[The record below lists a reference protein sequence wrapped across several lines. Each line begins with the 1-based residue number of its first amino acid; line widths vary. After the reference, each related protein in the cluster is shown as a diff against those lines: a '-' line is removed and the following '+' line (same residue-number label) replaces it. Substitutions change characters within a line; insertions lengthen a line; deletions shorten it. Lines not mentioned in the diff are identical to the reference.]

1 MRYKAIVS
9 YDGTNYQGWQKQPD
23 KNSVQAK
30 IEAALSRLCRQEVK
44 ITGAGRTDKG
54 VHAFGQVFH
63 FDCDKKFN
71 DICKSINSQLPEDIR
86 VVSCREVSDEFHS
99 RFNAKWKHYSYIIN
113 TGRFNPMQR
122 NYAYQLAS
130 ELDVEKMQEAAQV
143 FTGTHDFTSFN
154 ATRKDEI
161 EDQVRTI
168 YKIDVKKRGSLI
180 TVDYYGDGFLRYMI
194 RMMTGALIEAGK
206 GKVTADEIRNIL
218 EKEDKTACN
227 YNVPA
232 CGLYLIEIG
241 YTILSK

>member
-9 YDGTNYQGWQKQPD
+9 YDGTAYQGWQKQPD

-30 IEAALSRLCRQEVK
+30 IETALSRLCRHNVK

-63 FDCDKKFN
+63 FDTDKEFK
-71 DICKSINSQLPEDIR
+71 DITKSINSQLPEDIR
-86 VVSCREVSDEFHS
+86 IVSCKPVSDEFHS
-99 RFNAKWKHYSYIIN
+99 RYDAKWKHYSYIIN
-113 TGRFNPMQR
+113 TGKFNPIQR
-122 NYAYQLAS
+122 NYAYQLGI
-130 ELDVEKMQEAAQV
+130 ELDEEKMQEAAQALV
-143 FTGTHDFTSFN
+143 GTHDFSSFN

-168 YKIDVKKRGSLI
+168 YKIEVNRRGSLV

-206 GKVTADEIRNIL
+206 GRITAEDIQNIM
-218 EKEDKTACN
+218 EKMDKTACN

-232 CGLYLIEIG
+232 CGLYLIEIS
-241 YTILSK
+241 YTNF

>member
-9 YDGTNYQGWQKQPD
+9 YDGTAYQGWQKQPD

-30 IEAALSRLCRQEVK
+30 IETALSRLCRHNVK

-63 FDCDKKFN
+63 FDTDKEFK
-71 DICKSINSQLPEDIR
+71 DITKSINSQLPEDIR
-86 VVSCREVSDEFHS
+86 IVSCKPVSDEFHS
-99 RFNAKWKHYSYIIN
+99 RYDAKWKHYSYIIN
-113 TGRFNPMQR
+113 TGKFNPIQR
-122 NYAYQLAS
+122 NYAYQLGI
-130 ELDVEKMQEAAQV
+130 ELDEEKMQEAARALV
-143 FTGTHDFTSFN
+143 GTHDFSSFN

-168 YKIDVKKRGSLI
+168 YKIEVKRRGSLVTI
-180 TVDYYGDGFLRYMI
+180 DYYGDGFLRYMI

-206 GKVTADEIRNIL
+206 GRITAEDIQNIM
-218 EKEDKTACN
+218 EKMDKTACN

-232 CGLYLIEIG
+232 CGLYLIEIS
-241 YTILSK
+241 YTNF

>member
-9 YDGTNYQGWQKQPD
+9 YDGTAYQGWQKQPD

-30 IEAALSRLCRQEVK
+30 IETALSRLCRHNVK

-63 FDCDKKFN
+63 FDTDKEFK
-71 DICKSINSQLPEDIR
+71 DITKSINSQLPEDIR
-86 VVSCREVSDEFHS
+86 IVSCKPVSDEFHS
-99 RFNAKWKHYSYIIN
+99 RYDAKWKHYSYIIN
-113 TGRFNPMQR
+113 TGKFNPIQR
-122 NYAYQLAS
+122 NYAYQLGI
-130 ELDVEKMQEAAQV
+130 ELDEEKMQEAAQALV
-143 FTGTHDFTSFN
+143 GTHDFSSFN

-168 YKIDVKKRGSLI
+168 YKIEVKRRGSLV

-206 GKVTADEIRNIL
+206 GKITAEDIQNIM
-218 EKEDKTACN
+218 EKMDKTACN

-232 CGLYLIEIG
+232 CGLYLIEIS
-241 YTILSK
+241 YTNF

>member
-9 YDGTNYQGWQKQPD
+9 YDGTAYQGWQKQPD

-30 IEAALSRLCRQEVK
+30 IETALSRLCRHNVK

-63 FDCDKKFN
+63 FDTDKEFK
-71 DICKSINSQLPEDIR
+71 DITKSINSQLPEDIR
-86 VVSCREVSDEFHS
+86 IVSCKPVSDEFHS
-99 RFNAKWKHYSYIIN
+99 RYDAKWKHYSYIIN
-113 TGRFNPMQR
+113 TGKFNPIQR
-122 NYAYQLAS
+122 NYAYQS
-130 ELDVEKMQEAAQV
+130 GIDLDEEKMQEAARALV
-143 FTGTHDFTSFN
+143 GTHDFSSFN

-168 YKIDVKKRGSLI
+168 YKIEVKRRGSLV

-206 GKVTADEIRNIL
+206 GKITAEDIQNIM
-218 EKEDKTACN
+218 EKMDKTACN

-232 CGLYLIEIG
+232 CGLYLIEIS
-241 YTILSK
+241 YTNF

>member
-1 MRYKAIVS
+1 
-9 YDGTNYQGWQKQPD
+9 
-23 KNSVQAK
+23 
-30 IEAALSRLCRQEVK
+30 
-44 ITGAGRTDKG
+44 
-54 VHAFGQVFH
+54 
-63 FDCDKKFN
+63 
-71 DICKSINSQLPEDIR
+71 
-86 VVSCREVSDEFHS
+86 
-99 RFNAKWKHYSYIIN
+99 
-113 TGRFNPMQR
+113 MQR

-241 YTILSK
+241 YTIFSK

>member
-30 IEAALSRLCRQEVK
+30 IETALSRLCRHNVK

-63 FDCDKKFN
+63 FDTDKEFK
-71 DICKSINSQLPEDIR
+71 DITKSINSQLPEDIR
-86 VVSCREVSDEFHS
+86 IVSCKPVSDEFHS
-99 RFNAKWKHYSYIIN
+99 RYDAKWKHYSYIIN
-113 TGRFNPMQR
+113 TGKFNPIQR
-122 NYAYQLAS
+122 NYAYQLGID
-130 ELDVEKMQEAAQV
+130 LDEEKMQEAARALV
-143 FTGTHDFTSFN
+143 GTHDFSSFN

-168 YKIDVKKRGSLI
+168 YKIEVKRRGSLV

-206 GKVTADEIRNIL
+206 GKITTEDIQNIM
-218 EKEDKTACN
+218 EKMDKTACN

-232 CGLYLIEIG
+232 CGLYLIEIS
-241 YTILSK
+241 YTNF

>member
-9 YDGTNYQGWQKQPD
+9 YDGTAYQGWQKQPD

-30 IEAALSRLCRQEVK
+30 IETALSRLCRHNVK

-63 FDCDKKFN
+63 FDTDKEFK
-71 DICKSINSQLPEDIR
+71 DITKSINSQLPEDIR
-86 VVSCREVSDEFHS
+86 IVSCKPVSDEFHS
-99 RFNAKWKHYSYIIN
+99 RYDAKWKHYSYIIN
-113 TGRFNPMQR
+113 TGKFNPIQR
-122 NYAYQLAS
+122 NYAYQLGID
-130 ELDVEKMQEAAQV
+130 LDEEKMQEAAKALV
-143 FTGTHDFTSFN
+143 GTHDFSSFN

-168 YKIDVKKRGSLI
+168 YKIEVKRRGSLV

-206 GKVTADEIRNIL
+206 GKITAEDIQNIM
-218 EKEDKTACN
+218 EKMDKTACN

-232 CGLYLIEIG
+232 CGLYLIEIS
-241 YTILSK
+241 YTNF

>member
-9 YDGTNYQGWQKQPD
+9 YDGTAYQGWQKQPD

-30 IEAALSRLCRQEVK
+30 IETALSRLCQHGVK

-86 VVSCREVSDEFHS
+86 IVSCKPVSDEFHS
-99 RFNAKWKHYSYIIN
+99 RYDAKWKHYSYIIN
-113 TGRFNPMQR
+113 TGKFNPIQR
-122 NYAYQLAS
+122 NYAYQLGI
-130 ELDVEKMQEAAQV
+130 ELDEEKMQEAAKALV
-143 FTGTHDFTSFN
+143 GTHDFSSFN

-168 YKIDVKKRGSLI
+168 YKIEVKRRGSLV

-206 GKVTADEIRNIL
+206 GKITAEDIQNIM
-218 EKEDKTACN
+218 EKMDKTACN
-227 YNVPA
+227 FNVPA
-232 CGLYLIEIG
+232 CGLYLIEIS
-241 YTILSK
+241 YTNF

>member
-9 YDGTNYQGWQKQPD
+9 YDGTAYQGWQKQPD

-30 IEAALSRLCRQEVK
+30 IETALSRLCRHNVK

-63 FDCDKKFN
+63 FDTDKEFK
-71 DICKSINSQLPEDIR
+71 DITKSINSQLPEDIR
-86 VVSCREVSDEFHS
+86 IVSCKPVSDEFHS
-99 RFNAKWKHYSYIIN
+99 RYDAKWKHYSYIIN
-113 TGRFNPMQR
+113 TGKFNPIQR
-122 NYAYQLAS
+122 NYAYQLGI
-130 ELDVEKMQEAAQV
+130 ELDEEKMQEAAGALV
-143 FTGTHDFTSFN
+143 GTHDFSSFN

-168 YKIDVKKRGSLI
+168 YKIEVKRRGSLV

-206 GKVTADEIRNIL
+206 GKITAEDIQNIM
-218 EKEDKTACN
+218 EKMDKTACN

-232 CGLYLIEIG
+232 CGLYLIEIS
-241 YTILSK
+241 YTNF

>member
-9 YDGTNYQGWQKQPD
+9 YDGTAYQGWQKQPD

-30 IEAALSRLCRQEVK
+30 IETALSRLCQHGVK

-63 FDCDKKFN
+63 FDCDKEFK
-71 DICKSINSQLPEDIR
+71 DITKSINSQLPEDIR
-86 VVSCREVSDEFHS
+86 IVSCKPVSDEFHS
-99 RFNAKWKHYSYIIN
+99 RYDAKWKHYSYIIN
-113 TGRFNPMQR
+113 TGKFNPSQR
-122 NYAYQLAS
+122 NYAYQLGI
-130 ELDVEKMQEAAQV
+130 ELDEEKMQEAAKALV
-143 FTGTHDFTSFN
+143 GTHDFSSFN

-168 YKIDVKKRGSLI
+168 YKIEVKRRGSLV

-206 GKVTADEIRNIL
+206 GKITAEDIQNIM
-218 EKEDKTACN
+218 EKMDKTACN

-232 CGLYLIEIG
+232 CGLYLIEIS
-241 YTILSK
+241 YTNF

>member
-9 YDGTNYQGWQKQPD
+9 YDGTAYQGWQKQPD

-30 IEAALSRLCRQEVK
+30 IETALSRLCQHGVK

-63 FDCDKKFN
+63 FDCDKEFK
-71 DICKSINSQLPEDIR
+71 DITKSINSQLPEDIR
-86 VVSCREVSDEFHS
+86 IVSCKPVSDEFHS
-99 RFNAKWKHYSYIIN
+99 RYDAKWKHYSYIIN
-113 TGRFNPMQR
+113 TGKFNPIQR
-122 NYAYQLAS
+122 NYAYQLGI
-130 ELDVEKMQEAAQV
+130 ELDEEKMQEAAKV
-143 FTGTHDFTSFN
+143 LVGTHDFSSFN

-168 YKIDVKKRGSLI
+168 YKIDVKRRGSLV

-206 GKVTADEIRNIL
+206 GKITAEDIQNIM
-218 EKEDKTACN
+218 EKMDKTACN

-232 CGLYLIEIG
+232 CGLYLIEIS
-241 YTILSK
+241 YTNF

>member
-9 YDGTNYQGWQKQPD
+9 YDGTAYQGWQKQPD

-30 IEAALSRLCRQEVK
+30 IETALSRLCQHGVK

-63 FDCDKKFN
+63 FDCDKEFK
-71 DICKSINSQLPEDIR
+71 DITKSINSQLPEDIR
-86 VVSCREVSDEFHS
+86 IVSCKPVSDEFHS
-99 RFNAKWKHYSYIIN
+99 RYDVKWKHYSYIIN
-113 TGRFNPMQR
+113 TGKFNPIQR
-122 NYAYQLAS
+122 NYAYQLGI
-130 ELDVEKMQEAAQV
+130 ELDEEKMQEAAKALV
-143 FTGTHDFTSFN
+143 GTHDFSSFN

-168 YKIDVKKRGSLI
+168 YKIEVKRRGSLV

-206 GKVTADEIRNIL
+206 GKITAEDIQNIM
-218 EKEDKTACN
+218 EKMDKTACN

-232 CGLYLIEIG
+232 CGLYLIEIS
-241 YTILSK
+241 YTNF

>member
-30 IEAALSRLCRQEVK
+30 IETALSRLCQHGVK

-63 FDCDKKFN
+63 FDCDKEFK
-71 DICKSINSQLPEDIR
+71 DITKSINSQLPEDIR
-86 VVSCREVSDEFHS
+86 IVSCKPVSDEFHS
-99 RFNAKWKHYSYIIN
+99 RYDVKWKHYSYIIN
-113 TGRFNPMQR
+113 TGKFNPIQR
-122 NYAYQLAS
+122 NYAYQLGI
-130 ELDVEKMQEAAQV
+130 ELDEEKMQEAAKALV
-143 FTGTHDFTSFN
+143 GTHDFSSFN

-161 EDQVRTI
+161 EDKVRTI
-168 YKIDVKKRGSLI
+168 YKIDVKRRGSLV

-206 GKVTADEIRNIL
+206 GKITAEDIQNIM
-218 EKEDKTACN
+218 EKMDKTACN

-232 CGLYLIEIG
+232 CGLYLIEIS
-241 YTILSK
+241 YTNF

>member
-9 YDGTNYQGWQKQPD
+9 YDGTAYQGWQKQPD

-30 IEAALSRLCRQEVK
+30 IETALSRLCQHGVK

-63 FDCDKKFN
+63 FDCDKEFK
-71 DICKSINSQLPEDIR
+71 DITKSINSQLPEDIR
-86 VVSCREVSDEFHS
+86 IVSCKPVSDEFHS
-99 RFNAKWKHYSYIIN
+99 RYDAKWKHYSYIIN
-113 TGRFNPMQR
+113 TGKFNPIQR
-122 NYAYQLAS
+122 NYAYQLGI
-130 ELDVEKMQEAAQV
+130 ELDEEKMQEAAKALV
-143 FTGTHDFTSFN
+143 GTHDFSSFN

-168 YKIDVKKRGSLI
+168 YKIDVKRRGSLV

-206 GKVTADEIRNIL
+206 GKITAEDIQNIM
-218 EKEDKTACN
+218 EKMDKTACN

-232 CGLYLIEIG
+232 CGLYLIEIS
-241 YTILSK
+241 YTNF

>member
-9 YDGTNYQGWQKQPD
+9 YDGTAYQGWQKQPD

-30 IEAALSRLCRQEVK
+30 IETALSRLCQHGVK

-63 FDCDKKFN
+63 FDCDKEFK
-71 DICKSINSQLPEDIR
+71 DITKSINSQLPEDIR
-86 VVSCREVSDEFHS
+86 IVSCKPVSDEFHS
-99 RFNAKWKHYSYIIN
+99 RYNAKWKHYSYIIN
-113 TGRFNPMQR
+113 TGKFNPIQR
-122 NYAYQLAS
+122 NYAYQLS
-130 ELDVEKMQEAAQV
+130 IELDEEKMQEAAKALV
-143 FTGTHDFTSFN
+143 GTHDFSSFN

-168 YKIDVKKRGSLI
+168 YKIEVKRRGSLV

-206 GKVTADEIRNIL
+206 GKITAEDIQNIM
-218 EKEDKTACN
+218 EKMDKTACN

-232 CGLYLIEIG
+232 CGLYLIEIS
-241 YTILSK
+241 YTNF

>member
-9 YDGTNYQGWQKQPD
+9 YDGTAYQGWQKQPD

-30 IEAALSRLCRQEVK
+30 IETALSRLCQHGVK

-63 FDCDKKFN
+63 FDCDKEFK
-71 DICKSINSQLPEDIR
+71 DITKSINSQLPEDIR
-86 VVSCREVSDEFHS
+86 IVSSKPVSDEFHS
-99 RFNAKWKHYSYIIN
+99 RYDAKWKHYSYIIN
-113 TGRFNPMQR
+113 TGKFNPIQR
-122 NYAYQLAS
+122 NYAYQLGI
-130 ELDVEKMQEAAQV
+130 ELDEEKMQEAAKALV
-143 FTGTHDFTSFN
+143 GTHDFSSFN

-168 YKIDVKKRGSLI
+168 YKIEVKRRGSLV

-206 GKVTADEIRNIL
+206 GKITAEDIQNIM
-218 EKEDKTACN
+218 EKMDKTACN

-232 CGLYLIEIG
+232 CGLYLIEIS
-241 YTILSK
+241 YTNF

>member
-9 YDGTNYQGWQKQPD
+9 YDGTAYQGWQKQPD

-30 IEAALSRLCRQEVK
+30 IDTAFSRLSQHGVK

-63 FDCDKKFN
+63 FDCDKEFK
-71 DICKSINSQLPEDIR
+71 DITKSINSQLPEDIR
-86 VVSCREVSDEFHS
+86 IVSCKPVSDEFHS
-99 RFNAKWKHYSYIIN
+99 RYDAKWKHYSYIIN
-113 TGRFNPMQR
+113 TGKFNPIQR
-122 NYAYQLAS
+122 NYAYQLGI
-130 ELDVEKMQEAAQV
+130 ELDEEKMQEAAKV
-143 FTGTHDFTSFN
+143 LVGTHDFSSFN

-168 YKIDVKKRGSLI
+168 YKIEVKRRGSLV

-206 GKVTADEIRNIL
+206 GKITAEDIQNIM
-218 EKEDKTACN
+218 EKMDKTACN

-232 CGLYLIEIG
+232 CGLYLIEIS
-241 YTILSK
+241 YTNF

>member
-9 YDGTNYQGWQKQPD
+9 YDGTAYQGWQKQPD

-30 IEAALSRLCRQEVK
+30 IETALSRLCRHNVK

-63 FDCDKKFN
+63 FDTDKEFK
-71 DICKSINSQLPEDIR
+71 DITKSINSQLPEDIR
-86 VVSCREVSDEFHS
+86 IVSCKPVSDEFHS
-99 RFNAKWKHYSYIIN
+99 RYDAKWKHYSYIIN
-113 TGRFNPMQR
+113 TGKFNPIQR
-122 NYAYQLAS
+122 NYAYQLGI
-130 ELDVEKMQEAAQV
+130 ELDEEKMQEAARALV
-143 FTGTHDFTSFN
+143 GTHDFSSFN

-168 YKIDVKKRGSLI
+168 YKIEVKRRGSLV

-206 GKVTADEIRNIL
+206 GRITAEDIQNIM
-218 EKEDKTACN
+218 EKMDKTACN

-232 CGLYLIEIG
+232 CGLYLIEIS
-241 YTILSK
+241 YTNF

>member
-9 YDGTNYQGWQKQPD
+9 YDGTAYQGWQKQPD

-30 IEAALSRLCRQEVK
+30 IETALSRLCRHNVK

-63 FDCDKKFN
+63 FDTDKEFK
-71 DICKSINSQLPEDIR
+71 DITKSINSQLPEDIR
-86 VVSCREVSDEFHS
+86 IVSCKPVSDEFHS
-99 RFNAKWKHYSYIIN
+99 RYDAKWKHYSYIIN
-113 TGRFNPMQR
+113 TGKFNPIQR
-122 NYAYQLAS
+122 NYAYQLGVD
-130 ELDVEKMQEAAQV
+130 LDEEKMQEAARALV
-143 FTGTHDFTSFN
+143 GTHDFSSFN

-168 YKIDVKKRGSLI
+168 YKIEVKRRGSLV

-206 GKVTADEIRNIL
+206 GKITAEYIQNIM
-218 EKEDKTACN
+218 EKMDKTACN

-232 CGLYLIEIG
+232 CGLYLIEIS
-241 YTILSK
+241 YTNF

>member
-9 YDGTNYQGWQKQPD
+9 YDGTAYQGWQKQPD

-30 IEAALSRLCRQEVK
+30 IETALSRLCQHGVK

-63 FDCDKKFN
+63 FDCDKEFK
-71 DICKSINSQLPEDIR
+71 DITKSINSQLPEDIR
-86 VVSCREVSDEFHS
+86 IVSCKPVSDEFHS
-99 RFNAKWKHYSYIIN
+99 RYDAKWKHYSYIIN
-113 TGRFNPMQR
+113 TGKFNPIQR
-122 NYAYQLAS
+122 NYAYQLGI
-130 ELDVEKMQEAAQV
+130 ELDEEKMQEAAKALV
-143 FTGTHDFTSFN
+143 GTHDFSSFN

-168 YKIDVKKRGSLI
+168 YKIEVKRRGSLV

-206 GKVTADEIRNIL
+206 GKITAEDIQNIM
-218 EKEDKTACN
+218 EKMDKTACN

-232 CGLYLIEIG
+232 CGLYLIEIS
-241 YTILSK
+241 YTNF

>member
-9 YDGTNYQGWQKQPD
+9 YDGTAYQGWQKQPD

-30 IEAALSRLCRQEVK
+30 IETALSRLCQHGVK

-63 FDCDKKFN
+63 FDCDKEFK
-71 DICKSINSQLPEDIR
+71 DITKSINSQLPEDIR
-86 VVSCREVSDEFHS
+86 IVSCKPVSDEFHS
-99 RFNAKWKHYSYIIN
+99 RYDAKWKHYSYIIN
-113 TGRFNPMQR
+113 TGKFNPIQR
-122 NYAYQLAS
+122 NYAYQLGI
-130 ELDVEKMQEAAQV
+130 ELDEEKLQEAAKV
-143 FTGTHDFTSFN
+143 LVGTHDFSSFN

-168 YKIDVKKRGSLI
+168 YKIEVKRRGSLV

-206 GKVTADEIRNIL
+206 GKITAEDIQNIM
-218 EKEDKTACN
+218 EKMDKTACN

-232 CGLYLIEIG
+232 CGLYLIEIS
-241 YTILSK
+241 YTNF

>member
-9 YDGTNYQGWQKQPD
+9 YDGTAYQGWQKQPD

-30 IEAALSRLCRQEVK
+30 IETALSRLCRHNVK

-63 FDCDKKFN
+63 FDTDKEFK
-71 DICKSINSQLPEDIR
+71 DITKSINSQLPEDIR
-86 VVSCREVSDEFHS
+86 IVSCKPVSDEFHS
-99 RFNAKWKHYSYIIN
+99 RYDAKWKHYSYIIN
-113 TGRFNPMQR
+113 TGKFNPIQR
-122 NYAYQLAS
+122 NYAYQLGID
-130 ELDVEKMQEAAQV
+130 LDEEKMQEAARALV
-143 FTGTHDFTSFN
+143 GTHDFSSFN

-168 YKIDVKKRGSLI
+168 YKIEVKRRGSLV

-206 GKVTADEIRNIL
+206 GKITAEDIQNIM
-218 EKEDKTACN
+218 EKMDKTACN

-232 CGLYLIEIG
+232 CGLYLIEIS
-241 YTILSK
+241 YTNF

>member
-9 YDGTNYQGWQKQPD
+9 YDGTAYQGWQKQPD

-30 IEAALSRLCRQEVK
+30 IETALSRLCQHGVK

-63 FDCDKKFN
+63 FDCDKEFK
-71 DICKSINSQLPEDIR
+71 DITKSINSQLPEDIR
-86 VVSCREVSDEFHS
+86 IVSCKPVSDEFHS
-99 RFNAKWKHYSYIIN
+99 RYDAKWKHYSYIIN
-113 TGRFNPMQR
+113 TGKFNPIQR
-122 NYAYQLAS
+122 NYAYQLGI
-130 ELDVEKMQEAAQV
+130 ELDEEKMQEAAKV
-143 FTGTHDFTSFN
+143 LVGTHDFSSFN

-168 YKIDVKKRGSLI
+168 YKIEVKRRGSLV

-206 GKVTADEIRNIL
+206 GKITAEDIQNIM
-218 EKEDKTACN
+218 EKMDKTACN

-232 CGLYLIEIG
+232 CGLYLIEIS
-241 YTILSK
+241 YTNF

>member
-9 YDGTNYQGWQKQPD
+9 YDGTAYQGWQKQPD

-30 IEAALSRLCRQEVK
+30 IETALSRLCRHNVK

-63 FDCDKKFN
+63 FDTDKEFK
-71 DICKSINSQLPEDIR
+71 DITKSINSQLPEDIR
-86 VVSCREVSDEFHS
+86 IVSCKPVSDEFHS
-99 RFNAKWKHYSYIIN
+99 RYDAKWKHYSYIIN
-113 TGRFNPMQR
+113 TGKFNPIQR
-122 NYAYQLAS
+122 NYAYQLGI
-130 ELDVEKMQEAAQV
+130 ELDEEKMQEAAKALV
-143 FTGTHDFTSFN
+143 GTHDFSSFN

-168 YKIDVKKRGSLI
+168 YKIEVKRRGSLV

-206 GKVTADEIRNIL
+206 GKITTEDIQNIM
-218 EKEDKTACN
+218 EKMDKTACN

-232 CGLYLIEIG
+232 CGLYLIEIS
-241 YTILSK
+241 YTNF

>member
-9 YDGTNYQGWQKQPD
+9 YDGTAYQGWQKQPD

-30 IEAALSRLCRQEVK
+30 IETALSRLCRHNVK

-63 FDCDKKFN
+63 FDTDKEFK
-71 DICKSINSQLPEDIR
+71 DITKSINSQLPEDIR
-86 VVSCREVSDEFHS
+86 IVSCKPVSDEFHS
-99 RFNAKWKHYSYIIN
+99 RYDAKWKHYSYIIN
-113 TGRFNPMQR
+113 TGKFNPIQR
-122 NYAYQLAS
+122 NYAYQLGI
-130 ELDVEKMQEAAQV
+130 ELDEEKMQEAAKALV
-143 FTGTHDFTSFN
+143 GTHDFSSFN

-168 YKIDVKKRGSLI
+168 YKIEVKRRGSLV

-206 GKVTADEIRNIL
+206 GKITAEDIHNIM
-218 EKEDKTACN
+218 EKMDKTACN

-232 CGLYLIEIG
+232 CGLYLIEIS
-241 YTILSK
+241 YTNF

>member
-9 YDGTNYQGWQKQPD
+9 YDGTAYQGWQKQPD

-30 IEAALSRLCRQEVK
+30 IETALSRLCRHNVK

-63 FDCDKKFN
+63 FDTDKEFK
-71 DICKSINSQLPEDIR
+71 DITKSINSQLPEDIR
-86 VVSCREVSDEFHS
+86 IVSCKPVSDEFHS
-99 RFNAKWKHYSYIIN
+99 RYDAKWKHYSYIIN
-113 TGRFNPMQR
+113 TGKFNPIQR
-122 NYAYQLAS
+122 NYAYQLGID
-130 ELDVEKMQEAAQV
+130 LDEEKMQEAARALV
-143 FTGTHDFTSFN
+143 GTHDFSSFN

-168 YKIDVKKRGSLI
+168 YKIEVKRRGSLV

-206 GKVTADEIRNIL
+206 GRITAEDIQNIM
-218 EKEDKTACN
+218 EKMDKTACN

-232 CGLYLIEIG
+232 CGLYLIEIS
-241 YTILSK
+241 YTNF

>member
-9 YDGTNYQGWQKQPD
+9 YDGTAYQGWQKQPD

-30 IEAALSRLCRQEVK
+30 IETALSRLCRQSVK

-63 FDCDKKFN
+63 FDTDKEFK
-71 DICKSINSQLPEDIR
+71 DITKSINSQLPEDIR
-86 VVSCREVSDEFHS
+86 IVSCKPVSDEFHS
-99 RFNAKWKHYSYIIN
+99 RYDAKWKHYSYIIN
-113 TGRFNPMQR
+113 TGKFNPIQR
-122 NYAYQLAS
+122 NYAYQLGID
-130 ELDVEKMQEAAQV
+130 LDEEKMQEAAKALV
-143 FTGTHDFTSFN
+143 GTHDFSSFN

-168 YKIDVKKRGSLI
+168 YKIEVKRRGSLV

-206 GKVTADEIRNIL
+206 GKITAEDIQNIMG
-218 EKEDKTACN
+218 KMDKTACN

-232 CGLYLIEIG
+232 CGLYLIEIS
-241 YTILSK
+241 YTNF

>member
-9 YDGTNYQGWQKQPD
+9 YDGTAYQGWQKQPD

-30 IEAALSRLCRQEVK
+30 IETALSRLCQHGVK

-63 FDCDKKFN
+63 FDCDKEFK
-71 DICKSINSQLPEDIR
+71 DITKSINSQLPEDIR
-86 VVSCREVSDEFHS
+86 IVSCKPVSDEFHS
-99 RFNAKWKHYSYIIN
+99 RYDVKWKHYSYIIN
-113 TGRFNPMQR
+113 TGKFNPIQR
-122 NYAYQLAS
+122 NYAYQLGI
-130 ELDVEKMQEAAQV
+130 ELDEEKMQEAAKALV
-143 FTGTHDFTSFN
+143 GTHDFSSFN

-161 EDQVRTI
+161 EDKVRTI
-168 YKIDVKKRGSLI
+168 YKIDVKRRGSLV

-206 GKVTADEIRNIL
+206 GKITAEDIQNIM
-218 EKEDKTACN
+218 EKMDKTACN

-232 CGLYLIEIG
+232 CGLYLIEIS
-241 YTILSK
+241 YTNF